1 MFLKEHRLFFV
12 FCLLETC
19 KEGSKRENGKGAA
32 ENTTFEFQIDME
44 KNTVKTELLLKDVGV
59 NIMSVASFRNF
70 VYVSGRGDKLLVYTI
85 RKGIFWT
92 DPLMILENGETKVS
106 EPRIHENY
114 FGCRSAAEEM
124 LVDTVNQILLC
135 RTSEGV
141 YVGFIVCFMS
151 PVHRCE

>member
-1 MFLKEHRLFFV
+1 M
-12 FCLLETC
+12 ETC
-19 KEGSKRENGKGAA
+19 NEWGKRENRKGDA
-32 ENTTFEFQIDME
+32 ENTIFEFQIDME
-44 KNTVKTELLLKDVGV
+44 KNTVKTELLLKDVEV
-59 NIMSVASFRNF
+59 NITSVASFRNF

-85 RKGIFWT
+85 RKGVFWT
-92 DPLMILENGETKVS
+92 DPLMFVENGETKVS

-124 LVDTVNQILLC
+124 LVDTVHQLLLC